1 MMETEMIVIP
11 RMDWQNLYTIS
22 GCLTGIILGVM
33 IASTIMLF
41 KGDN

>member
-33 IASTIMLF
+33 LSCMIMLIR
-41 KGDN
+41 GDN

>member
-1 MMETEMIVIP
+1 MTETEMITVA
-11 RMDWQNLYTIS
+11 RLDWQNLYAIT
-22 GCLTGIILGVM
+22 GCLMGIILGVM